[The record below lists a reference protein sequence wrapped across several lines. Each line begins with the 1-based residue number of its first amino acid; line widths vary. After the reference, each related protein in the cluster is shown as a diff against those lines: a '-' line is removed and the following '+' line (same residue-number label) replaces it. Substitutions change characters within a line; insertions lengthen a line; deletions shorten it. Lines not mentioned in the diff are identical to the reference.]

1 MLTYKQNITSLPTY
15 NDGKL
20 KLFAIKQTPNTYPVE
35 YLKNMKKEVWF
46 EELSI
51 SDKLR
56 FESEERK
63 RKLSLK
69 IRIPQMKEITS
80 LNVVK
85 IGNEYHKVFN
95 AYHFTNN
102 DGFKQTDL
110 TLEEYPR
117 VKLEED
123 LWQKKN

>member
-20 KLFAIKQTPNTYPVE
+20 KLFAIKQTQNTYPVE
-35 YLKNMKKEVWF
+35 YLENMKKEVWF

>member
-20 KLFAIKQTPNTYPVE
+20 KLFAIKQTQNTYPVE

-85 IGNEYHKVFN
+85 IDNEYHKVFN

-123 LWQKKN
+123 L

>member
-1 MLTYKQNITSLPTY
+1 MLTYKQNITNLPTY

-20 KLFAIKQTPNTYPVE
+20 KLFAIKQTENIYPIE

-123 LWQKKN
+123 L